1 MATGLFSS
9 SSRRKRNGSAMA
21 TSVDDQLQEMRD
33 DISRLATLIADRG
46 AAASQD
52 AKSRARDVRE
62 QAEADFQDLLA
73 SGEQMLSDLRRRYA
87 DTERELRRT
96 VREHPVAT
104 VGVAAIIG
112 LIAAAMLRR

>member
-1 MATGLFSS
+1 MATGLYSGSS
-9 SSRRKRNGSAMA
+9 SRKRNGSAVA
-21 TSVDDQLQEMRD
+21 NPIEDQLQEMRE
-33 DISRLATLIADRG
+33 DITRLATLIADRG
-46 AAASQD
+46 ATASRD

-62 QAEADFQDLLA
+62 QAETDFQDLFA
-73 SGEQMLSDLRRRYA
+73 SGEQMLSDLRHRYA

-104 VGVAAIIG
+104 LGVAAIIG

>member
-1 MATGLFSS
+1 MSTGLFSGS
-9 SSRRKRNGSAMA
+9 SSRKRNGSAMA
-21 TSVDDQLQEMRD
+21 TSDDQLQQMRD
-33 DISRLATLIADRG
+33 DIGRLATLIADRG
-46 AAASQD
+46 AAASHD

-62 QAEADFQDLLA
+62 QAETDFQDLLA
-73 SGEQMLSDLRRRYA
+73 NGEQMLSDLRRRYA